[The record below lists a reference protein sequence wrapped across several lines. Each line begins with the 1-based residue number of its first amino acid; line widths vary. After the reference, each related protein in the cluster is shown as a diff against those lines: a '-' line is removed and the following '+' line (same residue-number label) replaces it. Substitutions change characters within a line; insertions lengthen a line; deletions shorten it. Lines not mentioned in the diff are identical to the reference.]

1 MSADFR
7 PETSPSLGDVGALA
21 IVFGFVGGVLE
32 LLILLSGISSA
43 SEGRLMLGP
52 HLGWMLAVAIAVLLL
67 LSGSLAWGLGRVW
80 GPAGSWRVLTG
91 LLAGLGVLS
100 GLRLLDGL
108 VGVWTVNLVAAGI
121 AVRVGQALAPWL
133 APRRR
138 GLRRLAWAATV
149 ALSVVAGGVI
159 WRARRAEARAV
170 AALPAAAAG
179 RPNVLLLVLDTV
191 RAMNLS
197 AYGYGRP
204 TTPVLEALAARGVLF
219 EHAITTAPWT
229 RPSHASMMT
238 GRWEHEL
245 TADHLVP
252 LDARYPTVAETLD
265 RLGYRTGGFVANLTH
280 TTPAAGIARGFAHYE
295 AHLVSIP
302 QILVSAKL
310 PGQLY
315 KALPLRRWL
324 PEARINYVR
333 KTAAD
338 INRALLAWLDEGG
351 DRPFFVFANYMD
363 AHDPYRPQP
372 PFDTLFA
379 AESYGP
385 LLPTR
390 SGGPGLDRPREMRP
404 YDQAIASLDHDL
416 GQLFAGLAA
425 RGLLEHTI
433 VIVTA
438 DHGEAFG
445 EHGIYGHGSTLYLP
459 MLQVPLIVA
468 GPGVP
473 EGRRVPGWVSLQALA
488 PTIMDLAAP
497 GQPQP
502 FPAGSLASGWAPGD
516 AIADTLFA
524 GSRFAANNPAWY
536 PTSKGT
542 LHGLLARGELLVRE
556 ADGRRELF
564 DLASDPLTRTDLA
577 TQPPGTARAD
587 SLEAALTAHVGAPRL
602 HPGYRPAP

>member
-1 MSADFR
+1 M
-7 PETSPSLGDVGALA
+7 EESPTLGDVGALA
-21 IVFGFVGGVLE
+21 LVLGIAGGTLE
-32 LLILLSGISSA
+32 LLLLLSDISAA
-43 SEGRLMLGP
+43 SEGRLMLGA
-52 HLGWMLAVAIAVLLL
+52 HLAWMPAVAMAVLLL
-67 LSGSLAWGLGRVW
+67 LAGGLAWAVGRAW
-80 GPAGSWRVLTG
+80 RWLGSWRALTG
-91 LLAGLGVLS
+91 LLAGLAVLS
-100 GLRLLDGL
+100 GLRLLDNL
-108 VGVWTVNLVAAGI
+108 LGVWTVNLVAAGI
-121 AVRVGQALAPWL
+121 AVRAGQGLGPWL
-133 APRRR
+133 AARRR
-138 GLRRLAWAATV
+138 HLHRTAWGGALLVAAI
-149 ALSVVAGGVI
+149 AGGVI
-159 WRARRAEARAV
+159 WRDRRNEARAL
-170 AALPAAAAG
+170 AALPAAQAG

-197 AYGYGRP
+197 VYGYARRTSP
-204 TTPVLEALAARGVLF
+204 ELERLAARGVVF
-219 EHAITTAPWT
+219 DRAIATAPWT

-280 TTPAAGIARGFAHYE
+280 TTPAAGIARGFGHYE
-295 AHLVSIP
+295 AHLVSLP
-302 QILVSAKL
+302 QVLVSAKL

-315 KALPLRRWL
+315 KALPFGGWL

-338 INRALLAWLDEGG
+338 INRALLAWVDQGG
-351 DRPFFVFANYMD
+351 DRPFFAFANYMD

-379 AESYGP
+379 SPTYGP
-385 LLPTR
+385 MLPTR
-390 SGGPGLDRPREMRP
+390 ADGPGLDRPREMRP

-425 RGLLEHTI
+425 RGLLERTI

-459 MLQVPLIVA
+459 MLQVPLLVA

-473 EGRRVPGWVSLQALA
+473 AGLRVPAWVSLQALA
-488 PTIMDLAAP
+488 PTIMALAAP
-497 GQPQP
+497 DAPQP
-502 FPAGSLASGWAPGD
+502 FPAAPLSHAWGAPD
-516 AIADTLFA
+516 PAADTLYA
-524 GSRFAANNPAWY
+524 GSRFAANNPPWY

-542 LHGLLARGELLVRE
+542 LHGLLAGNDLLVRE
-556 ADGRRELF
+556 ADGRRELY
-564 DLASDPLTRTDLA
+564 DLATDPLTSSDLI
-577 TQPPGTARAD
+577 GTPTGMARAD
-587 SLEAALTAHVGAPRL
+587 ALGAVLTAQVGPARL
-602 HPGYRPAP
+602 HTGYRPAR

>member
-1 MSADFR
+1 MTSDSR
-7 PETSPSLGDVGALA
+7 PEASPTLGEVGALA
-21 IVFGFVGGVLE
+21 IVFGLAGGGLE
-32 LLILLSGISSA
+32 VLILLSDVSAA
-43 SEGRLMLGP
+43 SEGRLMLGA
-52 HLGWMLAVAIAVLLL
+52 HLAWMPAVAMSVLLL
-67 LSGSLAWGLGRVW
+67 LAGGLAWCLGRVW
-80 GPAGSWRVLTG
+80 ARPGSWRILTG
-91 LLAGLGVLS
+91 LLAGLAVLS
-100 GLRLLDGL
+100 GLRLLDNL
-108 VGVWTVNLVAAGI
+108 LGVWTVNLLAAGI
-121 AVRVGQALAPWL
+121 AARAGQALGPWL
-133 APRRR
+133 ARRRR
-138 GLRRLAWAATV
+138 GLRRVAWGG
-149 ALSVVAGGVI
+149 ALLLGVLAGGVS
-159 WRARRAEARAV
+159 WRARAAEARAL
-170 AALPAAAAG
+170 AALPAARPG

-197 AYGYGRP
+197 VYGYGRR
-204 TTPVLEALAARGVLF
+204 TSPVLEALAGRGVVF
-219 EHAITTAPWT
+219 DHAIATAPWT

-245 TADHLVP
+245 SADHLVP

-280 TTPAAGIARGFAHYE
+280 TTPTAGIARGFAHYE

-302 QILVSAKL
+302 QVLVSAKL

-315 KALPLRRWL
+315 KALPVGRRL

-338 INRALLAWLDEGG
+338 INRALLTWVDQAD
-351 DRPFFVFANYMD
+351 DRPFFAFANYMD

-379 AESYGP
+379 SPAYLP
-385 LLPTR
+385 MLPTR
-390 SGGPGLDRPREMRP
+390 ADGPGLDRPREMRP

-416 GQLFAGLAA
+416 GLLFEGLAA
-425 RGLLEHTI
+425 RGLLERTI

-473 EGRRVPGWVSLQALA
+473 AGLRVPDWVSLQALA
-488 PTIMDLAAP
+488 PTILALAAP
-497 GQPQP
+497 DDPQP
-502 FPAGSLASGWAPGD
+502 FPAAPLSRHWGT
-516 AIADTLFA
+516 AGAAGDTLFA
-524 GSRFAANNPAWY
+524 GSRFAANNPPWY

-542 LHGLLARGELLVRE
+542 LHGLLAGGQLLVRE
-556 ADGRRELF
+556 ADGRRELY
-564 DLASDPLTRTDLA
+564 DLGTDPLTRTDLA
-577 TQPPGTARAD
+577 ASQPGAARAD
-587 SLEAALTAHVGAPRL
+587 SLAAALTARVGPARL
-602 HPGYRPAP
+602 HPGSRPAP